1 MVGLS
6 IQRVSTMAK
15 KPKKSEDE
23 TEGAEAP
30 PEGGSR
36 RKLIMMGG
44 AAVVVAAAGG
54 GGYFFFMKSKKPAAE
69 AAKPE
74 PPRVVA
80 FVDLPDMTVNLST
93 GSDRPQ
99 FLRMK
104 AALEVAD
111 TKIADQIRP
120 VMPRVVDA
128 FQVYLREMRPAD
140 LEGSAGMFRLRDE
153 LTRRVNTAVHPVR
166 VNAVL
171 FREIVVQ

>member
-1 MVGLS
+1 
-6 IQRVSTMAK
+6 MAK
-15 KPKKSEDE
+15 KPKKPDDE
-23 TEGAEAP
+23 TEGAEAA

-36 RKLIMMGG
+36 KKLIMMGG
-44 AAVVVAAAGG
+44 AGALVLALGA
-54 GGYFFFMKSKKPAAE
+54 GGYFFFMGSKKPPADAAR
-69 AAKPE
+69 PE
-74 PPRVVA
+74 PPRAVA
-80 FVDLPDMTVNLST
+80 FVDLPDLTVNLST
-93 GSDRPQ
+93 GPDRPQ

-111 TKIADQIRP
+111 TKTADQIRP

-153 LTRRVNTAVHPVR
+153 LTRRVNTAVHPAR
-166 VNAVL
+166 INAVL